1 METLTSINSVFWHF
15 AMNGTFR
22 GSKKSKFNSLSQTLN
37 RTVLHLGYLE
47 YTLTLDES
55 FLFFS
60 FLSFDRF

>member
-1 METLTSINSVFWHF
+1 METLTSINYVFWHF
-15 AMNGTFR
+15 AMNRTFR